1 MRKIKFKRIC
11 PYYDDFVFTQTDLN
25 QNVLAS
31 GIIVNLRA
39 FRKIVAK
46 NISNEPCEVVASY
59 TIKFIDTWTV
69 PLLPYEIQ
77 DEQKYGAGHP
87 VVHSVKKQL
96 KVWMV
101 TDEEQINTVIGHLKK
116 EHKSSVDILIVNKK
130 MQQVY
135 PHRSLDVPFQIR
147 NFLFRRSIQHRR

>member
-31 GIIVNLRA
+31 GPFMKRGG
-39 FRKIVAK
+39 RKTVAK
-46 NISNEPCEVVASY
+46 NISNEPCEIVFSY

-77 DEQKYGAGHP
+77 DEQKYGGGYP

-116 EHKSSVDILIVNKK
+116 EHKSSLEPVIVNNE
-130 MQQVY
+130 MRQIY
-135 PHRSLDVPFQIR
+135 PRRSLMVPFPLRQ
-147 NFLFRRSIQHRR
+147 FLFRKSAQHKR